1 MSGHRDES
9 GYRHLMRVR
18 LGQHGATGR
27 LMKCTSKRTGETYW
41 KVKLDADG
49 TWTYPEDLI
58 VDGRGDHV
66 SHCRDCGLP
75 FITATVGEPLCCY
88 CDESAHGTTQRAQE
102 PSDYHGLAPRG
113 PARRA
118 TR

>member
-1 MSGHRDES
+1 MSGQRDTN

-27 LMKCTSKRTGETYW
+27 LMKCTSRTGETFW
-41 KVKLDADG
+41 RVKLNADRG
-49 TWTYPEDLI
+49 WTYPADIHIDGQGDL
-58 VDGRGDHV
+58 V

-75 FITATVGEPLCCY
+75 FITATVGEPLCPY

-102 PSDYHGLAPRG
+102 HSEYHGLAPRG

-118 TR
+118 I